1 MNLERT
7 SPASAR
13 TRLSPTVLTPRPKRS
28 SAVTGS
34 SPPLITTRPSSW
46 PPLARVW
53 NSAAASKSARS
64 KTCLLFQ
71 AERAIWEVIARIT
84 MDEVSDNKAAAL
96 VDHLFRHQ
104 AGRMIATLTRI
115 FGPRHI
121 DLAEEVV
128 QEALVK
134 ALQQWPYL
142 GFPENPTAWLI
153 QVAKNRALDLL
164 RREASLREKSEEIV
178 RAFAAQ
184 EEFANRRIETE
195 RDGELFD
202 DTLGMIF
209 MACHPAIPRE
219 GRVALTLKTVGGFG
233 VSEIARAFL
242 AKEPTISQ
250 RLVRAKRLIRDEKVS
265 FDLPGEAEMSA
276 RLDSVLEVLY
286 LLFNEGYTAHAGE
299 NLVRSDLTQ
308 EAIRLCSLLIRH
320 PATDRPKCHALL
332 ALMMFQAARLPA
344 RVGEG
349 GELSLL
355 AEQDRSLWDRRMIYL
370 AYKHLDAAAE
380 GEEFTEYHLQAAIA
394 ACHAAAASYE
404 LTDWA
409 EIVRLYDLLVG
420 LNPSPVIALKRAV
433 AIAKWKGPEAGIR
446 AIEEISRHPAL
457 QHYYLLP
464 ATLGELWGELGNTT
478 KAADF
483 YREAL
488 NHPCSEP
495 ERRLLSKRLDA
506 AT

>member
-1 MNLERT
+1 MTE
-7 SPASAR
+7 
-13 TRLSPTVLTPRPKRS
+13 VL
-28 SAVTGS
+28 
-34 SPPLITTRPSSW
+34 
-46 PPLARVW
+46 
-53 NSAAASKSARS
+53 
-64 KTCLLFQ
+64 
-71 AERAIWEVIARIT
+71 
-84 MDEVSDNKAAAL
+84 DNKVPAL
-96 VDHLFRHQ
+96 PELLDHLFRHQ
-104 AGRMIATLTRI
+104 AGQMIATLTRI

-134 ALQQWPYL
+134 ALQQWPYR
-142 GFPENPTAWLI
+142 GVPENPRAWLI

-164 RREASLREKSEEIV
+164 RRETSLREKSEEIV

-184 EEFANRRIETE
+184 EELANRRIETE
-195 RDGELFD
+195 RGVESLPELFD

-250 RLVRAKRLIRDEKVS
+250 RLVRAKRLIRDEGVA
-265 FDLPGEAEMSA
+265 FELPSAAEMSA

-299 NLVRSDLTQ
+299 NLVRADLAQ
-308 EAIRLCSLLIRH
+308 EAIRLCSLVIRR
-320 PATDRPKCHALL
+320 PATNQPKCHALL

-349 GELSLL
+349 GEISLL
-355 AEQDRSLWDRRMIYL
+355 PEQDRSLWDRRMIYL
-370 AYKHLDAAAE
+370 AYKHLDHSAE
-380 GEEFTEYHLQAAIA
+380 GDEFTEYHLQAAIA
-394 ACHAAAASYE
+394 ACHAAASSYD

-409 EIVRLYDLLVG
+409 EIVRLYDLLVA
-420 LNPSPVIALKRAV
+420 LNPSPVVALNRAV
-433 AIAKWKGPEAGIR
+433 AVAKWKGPEAGIR
-446 AIEEISRHPAL
+446 EVEEISRHPAM

-464 ATLGELWGELGNTT
+464 ATLGEFWSEMGDAR

-483 YREAL
+483 YRQAL

-495 ERRLLSKRLDA
+495 ERRFLSKRLE
-506 AT
+506 ATGKT

>member
-1 MNLERT
+1 MAE
-7 SPASAR
+7 
-13 TRLSPTVLTPRPKRS
+13 VLDN
-28 SAVTGS
+28 
-34 SPPLITTRPSSW
+34 
-46 PPLARVW
+46 RVP
-53 NSAAASKSARS
+53 
-64 KTCLLFQ
+64 
-71 AERAIWEVIARIT
+71 
-84 MDEVSDNKAAAL
+84 AL

-115 FGPRHI
+115 FGPHHI

-134 ALQQWPYL
+134 ALQQWPYR
-142 GFPENPTAWLI
+142 GVPENPVAWLI

-164 RREASLREKSEEIV
+164 RRETSLREKSEEII
-178 RAFAAQ
+178 RAFAEQ
-184 EEFANRRIETE
+184 EDAANRRIVTE
-195 RDGELFD
+195 RGGESFPELFD

-209 MACHPAIPRE
+209 MACHPEIARE

-242 AKEPTISQ
+242 AKEPTVAQ
-250 RLVRAKRLIRDEKVS
+250 RLVRAKHLIREERIT

-299 NLVRSDLTQ
+299 NLVRADLAQ

-349 GELSLL
+349 GELALL
-355 AEQDRSLWDRRMIYL
+355 AEQDRSLWDRRMTYL

-380 GEEFTEYHLQAAIA
+380 GDEFTEYHLQAAIA
-394 ACHAAAASYE
+394 ACHAAASSYK

-409 EIVRLYDLLVG
+409 EIVRLYDLLVA
-420 LNPSPVIALKRAV
+420 LNPSPVVALNRAV
-433 AIAKWKGPEAGIR
+433 AVAKWKGAEAGLR
-446 AIEEISRHPAL
+446 AIEDIVQHPAL

-464 ATLGELWGELGNTT
+464 ATLGEFWREMGDVK

-483 YREAL
+483 YRQAL

-495 ERRLLSKRLDA
+495 ERRFLSKRLE
-506 AT
+506 ATSKA